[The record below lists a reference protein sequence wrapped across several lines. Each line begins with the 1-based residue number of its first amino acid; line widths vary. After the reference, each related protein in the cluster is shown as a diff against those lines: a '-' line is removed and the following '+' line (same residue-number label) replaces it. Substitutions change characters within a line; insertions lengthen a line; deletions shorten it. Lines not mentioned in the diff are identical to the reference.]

1 MSDAYADAESALEP
15 TLQNVLD
22 QASLKWIFVG
32 GKGGVGKTTC
42 SCSLATQLAGVRDS
56 VLIISTDPA
65 HNLSDAFRQK
75 FSKTPTLVGGFA
87 NLYAMEVDPTPDLSE
102 LEGLEGGGGFL
113 ADISTSIPG
122 IDEAMSFAEVMKQA
136 SAGRRVPGAGCGVP
150 GAGTCVLCRAWA
162 PLGTRRLM
170 CVRSALWWACVQ
182 PQATAFKVSPL
193 RLTGAGGPCRA
204 GQSASQCLPALAH

>member
-136 SAGRRVPGAGCGVP
+136 SAGRRVPGAGCRVRGAGCWDVCAVP
-150 GAGTCVLCRAWA
+150 G
-162 PLGTRRLM
+162 LGTARDAEAYVCAF
-170 CVRSALWWACVQ
+170 CVV
-182 PQATAFKVSPL
+182 VGL
-193 RLTGAGGPCRA
+193 RAAPGN
-204 GQSASQCLPALAH
+204 CL